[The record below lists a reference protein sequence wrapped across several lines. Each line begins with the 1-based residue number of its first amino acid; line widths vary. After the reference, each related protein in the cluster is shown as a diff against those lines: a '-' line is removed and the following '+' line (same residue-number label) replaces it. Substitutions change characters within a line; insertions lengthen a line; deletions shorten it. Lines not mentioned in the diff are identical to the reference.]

1 MGQPQHVVGIDVA
14 KDRLDVYSLPAG
26 RHWTSATTAQA
37 LGQLALEVAQQA
49 PELVVVEASG
59 GYEQGLVEAL
69 WAVAVPVCIL
79 NPRRVRAFAR
89 ATGQAAKT
97 DRLDAQLLAQCGQ
110 RLPLRPTPPP
120 SPVRQQLRTLVRA
133 REQLIDVQRRE
144 RQRHQAPTP
153 STALAAQLTHWAAA
167 RLALYAAQL
176 AELEALL
183 EALLARDAD
192 LAVLARQL
200 QSTPGVGLVVSAT
213 LLAELPELGQC
224 SRQEIAA
231 LAGLAPFSRES
242 GGWQGVRRIGG
253 GRAAVRRVL
262 YLAIVSARV
271 HNPVIHAMY
280 ARLRAAGKA
289 VKVAMVACARKLLTI
304 LNAMVATG
312 TAWEHRLGTP

>member
-1 MGQPQHVVGIDVA
+1 MVQPQHVVGIDVA
-14 KDRLDVYSLPAG
+14 KDHLDGYSLPEA
-26 RHWTSATTAQA
+26 RAWRSATSPQA
-37 LGQLALEVAQQA
+37 LSQLALALA
-49 PELVVVEASG
+49 AAPPELVVVEASG

-69 WAVAVPVCIL
+69 WALTIPVCVL

-110 RLPLRPTPPP
+110 QLGLRPTPPP
-120 SPVRQQLRTLVRA
+120 SPVRQQLRSVVRA
-133 REQLIDVQRRE
+133 REQLLDVQRRE
-144 RQRHQAPTP
+144 RQRQQAPSPT
-153 STALAAQLTHWAAA
+153 TAVADQLAQLAAV
-167 RLALYAAQL
+167 RVALYAAQL

-183 EALLARDAD
+183 AALLASDAE
-192 LAVLARQL
+192 LTALARQL
-200 QSTPGVGLVVSAT
+200 QSTPGVGPVVTAT

-262 YLAIVSARV
+262 YLAVVSARV
-271 HNPVIHAMY
+271 HNPVIRAMY
-280 ARLRAAGKA
+280 ERLRATGKA
-289 VKVAMVACARKLLTI
+289 VKVVLVACARKLLTI

-312 TAWEHRLGTP
+312 TAWENRLVAP